1 MQRECSPRIQNKTMK
16 IKTLLLVILA
26 TLTLASEATATEAD
40 ALEFYNKAMTEFRNG
55 KAHMGQMYLL
65 TVTMHRPGFKDC
77 ELQLANSYVQSNR
90 LQDAVKMYIK
100 HLSLKPNDDEARL
113 QLAQCQK
120 KLFKLGEAVSTLQE
134 IPKSSAFFA
143 QARNELFSI
152 NPKLVAEDESPAAE
166 EETIEAKT
174 KVPAKVTKNPN
185 RPVTDKW
192 ALVIGI
198 SKFANPQYNL
208 KYAAKDAKDFYNY
221 LITDGNFKKDHVL
234 LLLNENA
241 TRRNIMS
248 AFGDKF
254 LPAVSED
261 GDLVTIFIST
271 HGTPAAK
278 DPGQRNFIVAYDTES
293 DALYETGVDMDELY
307 RRVKKGVRTDRALV
321 IMDTCYSGAGIPG
334 SRGLDES
341 GNFDLSQLAQGSGHM
356 FLTSSSPAQ
365 RSWESRVSENGVFTK
380 YLIQNLKL
388 TKGNVS
394 NAFEKLQ
401 HDVSWEVKNAYN
413 QQQQPQTGGTWE
425 GKELILNAIPVSPR
439 PILNPDIVKMINLQ
453 NIPTK

>member
-1 MQRECSPRIQNKTMK
+1 MK
-16 IKTLLLVILA
+16 LSVNTEEIMKLTPLLFVFLIF
-26 TLTLASEATATEAD
+26 LTLISKAQASEAD
-40 ALEFYNKAMTEFRNG
+40 ALEFYNKAMTEFRG
-55 KAHMGQMYLL
+55 GRVHMGQMYLL
-65 TVTMHRPGFKDC
+65 TVTMNRPGYLDAEMK
-77 ELQLANSYVQSNR
+77 LANSYAQSNR
-90 LQDAVKMYIK
+90 LQDAVKMYKK
-100 HLSLKPNDDEARL
+100 HISLKPDDDEARL
-113 QLAQCQK
+113 RMAQCQM
-120 KLFKLGEAVSTLQE
+120 KLFKPSEAVSTLQE
-134 IPKSSAFFA
+134 ISRSSSFYS

-152 NPKLVAEDESPAAE
+152 NPKLVAEDESPEKETEEIQNKAE
-166 EETIEAKT
+166 TPT
-174 KVPAKVTKNPN
+174 KVSKNPN

-221 LITDGNFKKDHVL
+221 LISEGNFKRDHVL
-234 LLLNENA
+234 LLLDENA

-248 AFGDKF
+248 AFGHKF

-293 DALYETGVDMDELY
+293 DSLYETGVDMDELY
-307 RRVKKGVRTDRALV
+307 RRVKRGVNTDRALV

-334 SRGLDES
+334 ARGLEEAA
-341 GNFDLSQLAQGSGHM
+341 NFDLTQLVQGSGHM

-365 RSWESRVSENGVFTK
+365 RSWESRVSENGIFTK

-388 TKGNVS
+388 TKGNVKE
-394 NAFEKLQ
+394 AFEKLKQ
-401 HDVSWEVKNAYN
+401 DVSWEVKNAYN

-425 GKELILNAIPVSPR
+425 GKELILSAIPQSPR
-439 PILNPDIVKMINLQ
+439 KLHNPDIIKMINLQ
-453 NIPTK
+453 NVPTKK